1 MTRQRAVGFSFFNFS
16 VQSNAF
22 YSNLASLLHKI
33 DVLFLRCS
41 LKIPREKRSKRKGER
56 MYLAASPDT
65 GKDIAVHRHRYR
77 GARTKIS
84 RDTDEDITGH
94 GRRYHRVQRKKS
106 GKRNEKK
113 EKFHARFPKEMLNF
127 ERNKVAFAWES
138 AVST

>member
-1 MTRQRAVGFSFFNFS
+1 
-16 VQSNAF
+16 
-22 YSNLASLLHKI
+22 
-33 DVLFLRCS
+33 
-41 LKIPREKRSKRKGER
+41 

-84 RDTDEDITGH
+84 RGTGEDITGA
-94 GRRYHRVQRKKS
+94 QRKKS

>member
-1 MTRQRAVGFSFFNFS
+1 
-16 VQSNAF
+16 
-22 YSNLASLLHKI
+22 
-33 DVLFLRCS
+33 
-41 LKIPREKRSKRKGER
+41 

-94 GRRYHRVQRKKS
+94 GRRYHGVQRKKS

-113 EKFHARFPKEMLNF
+113 EKFHARFPKKMLNF